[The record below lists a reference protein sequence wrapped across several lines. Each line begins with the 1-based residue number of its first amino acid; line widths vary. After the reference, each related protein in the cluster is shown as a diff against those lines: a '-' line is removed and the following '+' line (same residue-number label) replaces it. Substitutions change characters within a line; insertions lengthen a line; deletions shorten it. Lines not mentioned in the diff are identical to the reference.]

1 MLMAALT
8 AWKMLKCIFALDTV
22 AARSSDIAFASSLS
36 ALNEATMVRKV
47 FEWEWEMADNRF
59 VRSVVSLLS

>member
-47 FEWEWEMADNRF
+47 FEWEW
-59 VRSVVSLLS
+59 